1 MKHIKLIIRDGIVE
15 NALAEIGGEPV
26 EVEVLDI
33 NRDYA
38 DMEWIAAYADELY
51 ADSHYQEVPYTV
63 AHDPEEIHRCPVCN
77 KIIDDEIDTSEAED
91 DGYGTLKAYINCPH
105 CGSELTAEY
114 SGSGY
119 DFTGFTV

>member
-15 NALAEIGGEPV
+15 GALAEIGGEPV
-26 EVEVLDI
+26 EVEILDLCK
-33 NRDYA
+33 DYG
-38 DMEWIAAYADELY
+38 DYEWLDSYADELY
-51 ADSHYQEVPYTV
+51 SDNRYENVPYTV
-63 AHDPEEIHRCPVCN
+63 AHDPEEIYRCPICD

-91 DGYGTLKAYINCPH
+91 DGYGTLKVYINCPH